1 MIVYEKPQ
9 DWILYDF
16 RKIAN
21 QLTNAKAAVL
31 SLTTIPYQRDWA
43 DELQQVQLKR
53 EVAGTSRIEGA
64 DFTEKELEAALKETA
79 EQLQTRSQRQA
90 ASAVKT
96 YRWISKLPQDRQIS
110 EELICEIHRLL
121 VTDAD
126 DDHCPPGK
134 IRGRDQN
141 VTFGAPRHRGV
152 EGGEG
157 CEKAFSELC
166 RAAQLGAAESAAK
179 NRLAAPPRRRRAAHA
194 RAAR

>member
-1 MIVYEKPQ
+1 MIAYEKPQ

-110 EELICEIHRLL
+110 AKSI
-121 VTDAD
+121 
-126 DDHCPPGK
+126 
-134 IRGRDQN
+134 
-141 VTFGAPRHRGV
+141 
-152 EGGEG
+152 G
-157 CEKAFSELC
+157 CW
-166 RAAQLGAAESAAK
+166 
-179 NRLAAPPRRRRAAHA
+179 
-194 RAAR
+194 